1 MRNVLIVICILS
13 IIFGTFV
20 VFNNNT
26 EDSSLLYVGG
36 NFVNKVG
43 SITPLSTYFHKSL
56 SYLSSPPVL
65 SPDID
70 GKKTAWGSA
79 WKDEDVYHMYYSYD
93 KPSGDGLQIGHAISF
108 DGNNFTKDA
117 NNPVLATGPSWD
129 ELMVWDPVVWEENDT
144 WYMLYTG
151 SNNSSVYAIGLAS
164 SFSPYGPWT
173 KEKTNP
179 VLEGSLGEWDSN
191 DAENMNLIKVNDTY
205 YLYYNSLKNYP
216 RRVGLATSKNLTTW
230 SKDSNNPIFEDSNAK
245 LGYFQA
251 APFKY
256 NSNYYLLV
264 MHYRY
269 GTDYADM
276 ELYRDTNPTF
286 YYDEREFVKNMKSC
300 SLGFDYHDQ
309 DTPCVITND
318 IYRNSFPNDEFW
330 LYYAGESFNVWSTG
344 LIIEDDLNS
353 TLGLQ

>member
-1 MRNVLIVICILS
+1 MIICILS
-13 IIFGTFV
+13 IIFGAFIV
-20 VFNNNT
+20 SNSNT
-26 EDSSLLYVGG
+26 EDIPLLYVGG
-36 NFVNKVG
+36 SFANSIG
-43 SITPLSTYFHKSL
+43 SIGPLSIYSHKAVSYFSN
-56 SYLSSPPVL
+56 PPVL

-93 KPSGDGLQIGHAISF
+93 KPSGDGLQIGHASSF
-108 DGNNFTKDA
+108 DGKKYTKDV
-117 NNPVLATGPSWD
+117 NNPVLKTGTGWD
-129 ELMVWDPVVWEENDT
+129 EYMVWDPVVWVENET

-151 SNNSSVYAIGLAS
+151 SNNSLVYAIGLATS
-164 SFSPYGPWT
+164 SSPYGPWT

-205 YLYYNSLKNYP
+205 YLYYNTLKNFP
-216 RRVGLATSKNLTTW
+216 RKVGLATSTNLTTW
-230 SKDSNNPIFEDSNAK
+230 SKDPNNPIFEDSNSK

-276 ELYRDTNPTF
+276 ELYRDKNPTF
-286 YYDEREFVKNMKSC
+286 YSDEREFVKNMKSC

-309 DTPCVITND
+309 DTPCVITKD
-318 IYRNSFPNDEFW
+318 IYRSSFPNDEFW

-353 TLGLQ
+353 TLVLQ